1 MNLTNE
7 IIRALK
13 SNPKMFSGL
22 LASRR
27 IEFIEWLRQP
37 NVHVVGE
44 FLKYAQML
52 NRHGGRAY
60 YSAYCIRERI
70 RWDTLVT
77 ENGTEFKLSNNM
89 TPFIARLVMEIDPSL
104 KGMFRTK
111 KGEDDGEVIQ
121 SKARIP
127 EEV

>member
-1 MNLTNE
+1 MNLTDE

-13 SNPKMFSGL
+13 NNPKIFSGL
-22 LASRR
+22 LQSRR
-27 IEFIEWLRQP
+27 IEFIQWLRE
-37 NVHVVGE
+37 NTHVVGQ
-44 FLKYAQML
+44 FLTYAQML
-52 NRHGGRAY
+52 NRHGGREY

-111 KGEDDGEVIQ
+111 KGEDYDQVVQ
-121 SKARIP
+121 DQARIP

>member
-1 MNLTNE
+1 MNLTDE

-13 SNPKMFSGL
+13 NNPKIFSGL
-22 LASRR
+22 LQSRR
-27 IEFIEWLRQP
+27 IEFIQWLRE
-37 NVHVVGE
+37 NTHVVGQ
-44 FLKYAQML
+44 FLTYAQML
-52 NRHGGRAY
+52 NRHGGREY

-111 KGEDDGEVIQ
+111 KGEDDGQVIQ
-121 SKARIP
+121 DQARIP